1 LGVKHAI
8 VVGVFIRVQ
17 NAVVIQILGSVDDPI
32 VVQVDVLPLGADG
45 AALEGA
51 QGALSAQVKPIV
63 DRHLPP
69 PEGPDVPSRRI
80 QGNVLLPEGRKI
92 GGGEGKRSDEVIISP
107 QRTPGQL
114 RGNAEPVSSRRTEEV
129 VPRVIGKGRNDAA
142 GQSFRGGD
150 ASLTVGRELIDVGE
164 IESAESPQKAPHL
177 ETATVALLHGIS
189 EVARAAKEA
198 CTQGPGAA
206 QEPGFDEGETVAR
219 LAATQLKIGL
229 QDLAAAQ
236 EIPGSIGSG
245 QEGAAQ
251 SADSTAHLDLV
262 AVRLF
267 PRDHYVH
274 LVVAG
279 PRVDIGFLGYLP
291 IAELVDLSQS
301 KSEAF
306 EIEQILLPH
315 GDLSA
320 EHPVPRCGVSG
331 KLQSV
336 YPILPLLVDLDL
348 EVRHLIGLAIDH
360 LVGCDVEIPLFAVI
374 QLDPPQPLFHRTVV
388 ENLSRLDGNPGKDF
402 LLRKDLVPF
411 HREGPDLVLGSL
423 L

>member
-1 LGVKHAI
+1 M
-8 VVGVFIRVQ
+8 
-17 NAVVIQILGSVDDPI
+17 
-32 VVQVDVLPLGADG
+32 
-45 AALEGA
+45 
-51 QGALSAQVKPIV
+51 
-63 DRHLPP
+63 
-69 PEGPDVPSRRI
+69 
-80 QGNVLLPEGRKI
+80 
-92 GGGEGKRSDEVIISP
+92 
-107 QRTPGQL
+107 
-114 RGNAEPVSSRRTEEV
+114 
-129 VPRVIGKGRNDAA
+129 
-142 GQSFRGGD
+142 
-150 ASLTVGRELIDVGE
+150 
-164 IESAESPQKAPHL
+164 
-177 ETATVALLHGIS
+177 
-189 EVARAAKEA
+189 
-198 CTQGPGAA
+198 
-206 QEPGFDEGETVAR
+206 
-219 LAATQLKIGL
+219 
-229 QDLAAAQ
+229 
-236 EIPGSIGSG
+236 
-245 QEGAAQ
+245 
-251 SADSTAHLDLV
+251 
-262 AVRLF
+262 
-267 PRDHYVH
+267 
-274 LVVAG
+274 
-279 PRVDIGFLGYLP
+279 DIGFLGYLP

-423 L
+423 LDRNGHEDPFLGDLGLLLLVFLRRGGRRGLGSPLALGLCLFLRLPFRLPGGRFGHFLFSLLTLLLLPCLALPLLFRGFRRLLV